1 MSKSIGNVVA
11 PQDVMNKLGGDILRL
26 WVASADYSG
35 EMTVSDEILKRSA
48 DAYRRIRN
56 TSRFLLANLS
66 GYDPKQHQ
74 VPMDEMVE
82 LDRWIVGRAADLQ
95 KQLVDAYDNYQ
106 FLSVVQKLMHFCSIE
121 LGSFYLDIIKDRQY
135 TAKAD
140 SLARRSCQTAL
151 HHIAEALVRWMAP
164 ICSFTAQEIWDLLP
178 GEREQYV
185 FTQAW
190 YEGFEQFAGV
200 SSEENTFWIELL
212 NVRDAVNQALEQ
224 ARRDDVIGGS
234 LQAEVTLYADT
245 ALAEKLK
252 RLGAEL
258 RFALLTSEASVAD
271 LADAPESAVKAEHL
285 PLAVAVVASAHK
297 KCERCWHHREEVGQ
311 ISEHP
316 DLCQRCV
323 SNIDGAGE
331 ERHFA

>member
-1 MSKSIGNVVA
+1 M
-11 PQDVMNKLGGDILRL
+11 
-26 WVASADYSG
+26 
-35 EMTVSDEILKRSA
+35 
-48 DAYRRIRN
+48 
-56 TSRFLLANLS
+56 
-66 GYDPKQHQ
+66 
-74 VPMDEMVE
+74 
-82 LDRWIVGRAADLQ
+82 
-95 KQLVDAYDNYQ
+95 
-106 FLSVVQKLMHFCSIE
+106 
-121 LGSFYLDIIKDRQY
+121 
-135 TAKAD
+135 
-140 SLARRSCQTAL
+140 
-151 HHIAEALVRWMAP
+151 
-164 ICSFTAQEIWDLLP
+164 
-178 GEREQYV
+178 
-185 FTQAW
+185 
-190 YEGFEQFAGV
+190 
-200 SSEENTFWIELL
+200 IELL

-234 LQAEVTLYADT
+234 LQAEVPLYADT

-271 LADAPESAVKAEHL
+271 LADAPESAVKAEQL

>member
-1 MSKSIGNVVA
+1 
-11 PQDVMNKLGGDILRL
+11 MNKLGGDILRL

-140 SLARRSCQTAL
+140 IGAPFVSDRIASYCRSTGTLDGADLWLYRAR
-151 HHIAEALVRWMAP
+151 
-164 ICSFTAQEIWDLLP
+164 
-178 GEREQYV
+178 
-185 FTQAW
+185 
-190 YEGFEQFAGV
+190 
-200 SSEENTFWIELL
+200 N
-212 NVRDAVNQALEQ
+212 
-224 ARRDDVIGGS
+224 
-234 LQAEVTLYADT
+234 
-245 ALAEKLK
+245 
-252 RLGAEL
+252 LG
-258 RFALLTSEASVAD
+258 SVA
-271 LADAPESAVKAEHL
+271 
-285 PLAVAVVASAHK
+285 
-297 KCERCWHHREEVGQ
+297 G
-311 ISEHP
+311 
-316 DLCQRCV
+316 
-323 SNIDGAGE
+323 
-331 ERHFA
+331 